1 MYTIDNQIRVEELEG
16 QNRDLQR
23 EIDDL
28 QYKFDNEKVERE
40 KVSKLS
46 SDY

>member
-23 EIDDL
+23 DIDDL

-40 KVSKLS
+40 KVMIL
-46 SDY
+46 D